1 MSRKLERSHDVWASL
16 KVNPERQSSASKPGR
31 SDLSLDEVRRRQA
44 HRLDLARNEFLKEFG
59 GPSIVD
65 QRDLDRWRR
74 EGKIF
79 AIADREVTHLPSF
92 QFDEKGHP
100 RPAVARVI
108 QLLGDTTSEW
118 GLALWFAAAN
128 GWLDGRRPVDF
139 LASAPEKVVEAAE
152 REAEELVF

>member
-1 MSRKLERSHDVWASL
+1 MNHPLRRAPHSSSREQGALQEEFGEHPS
-16 KVNPERQSSASKPGR
+16 PE
-31 SDLSLDEVRRRQA
+31 EVARRQA
-44 HRLDLARNEFLKEFG
+44 RRLELAKQEFLKEFG
-59 GPSIVD
+59 EPVD
-65 QRDLDRWRR
+65 GELLGDPELWRR

-79 AIADREVTHLPSF
+79 TVTDRKATYIPRF
-92 QFDEKGHP
+92 QLDERGHP

-118 GLALWFAAAN
+118 GMALWFAAAN
-128 GWLDGRRPVDF
+128 GWLGGRRPVDF